1 MLLVNIINNGVCL
14 NIPFPSINIASLKY
28 IFVPVCILSVL
39 LFMGFYP
46 LNEGKN
52 QLPAFP
58 GAEGFGAYSEGG
70 RGGDIIKVT
79 NLNDSGPGSLR
90 EAVNSE
96 GPRIIVFEVAGTI
109 TLDSTLTLS
118 NPYITI
124 AGQSAPP
131 PGITIRGEQVKIETN
146 NVVIRFIRFR
156 PGNYNERRPEGTD
169 WNGMDAVDIG
179 KEDSDEVHDIILDH
193 CSFSWATD
201 ENIGIWYSSRNV
213 TIQNSIISEPL
224 HLFPEHEQYPYP
236 GQGLLIGLNSTN
248 ISILRNFFAH
258 NYERHPYMNANG
270 QLDFRNN
277 IIYNAGQR
285 VAHFQNAAGKKQ
297 TVNFVHNYI
306 KPGYDSRYDAEVE
319 IRRTSKS
326 RMFNGK
332 LFIEGNISEG
342 RPNIVNHDNW
352 GMVIDQEERFAYPD
366 TIRSDIEFSTVET
379 NTLPANELMEKILP
393 STGAFL
399 PARDPID
406 DRLLYDVAN
415 ETGRLISTPS
425 DVFGWVTK
433 EEVYREIDPQKSWQ
447 TTFNID
453 LSNPDEAHADF
464 NNNGYTNIEEF
475 LNGTNPRKDE
485 SGRWITD
492 IYTPTGSSGG
502 VGIFS
507 SGDINY
513 QPHGFKV
520 HQNYPNPF
528 SDRTTIQIS
537 VDEIDTYKLEI
548 FNVIGQR
555 VDLLLESR
563 LHPGDYE
570 MRWNAERLPSGI
582 YFIRLSSSDDF
593 QVNKTNLIK

>member
-1 MLLVNIINNGVCL
+1 M
-14 NIPFPSINIASLKY
+14 NIPFAKIHITFLLNCV
-28 IFVPVCILSVL
+28 VPGFILSVL
-39 LFMGFYP
+39 ILIGFFP
-46 LNEGKN
+46 LSEAKA

-79 NLNDSGPGSLR
+79 NLNDNGPGSLR

-201 ENIGIWYSSRNV
+201 ENIGIWYSSYNV

-224 HLFPEHEQYPYP
+224 HRFTEHEQYPYP
-236 GQGLLIGLNSTN
+236 GQGLLIGLKSNN
-248 ISILRNFFAH
+248 ISILRNLFAH

-270 QLDFRNN
+270 HLDFRNN

-306 KPGYDSRYDAEVE
+306 KPGLDSRYDAEVE

-332 LFIEGNISEG
+332 LFIDGNISED
-342 RPNIVNHDNW
+342 RPAIVNDDNW
-352 GMVIDQEERFAYPD
+352 GMVIDQEDRTAYPD
-366 TIRSDIEFSTVET
+366 TIRSDVEYPTVET

-406 DRLLYDVAN
+406 DRLIYDVEN
-415 ETGRLISTPS
+415 ETGRIISAPS

-433 EEVYREIDPQKSWQ
+433 EEVHRQMDPQNSWQ
-447 TTFNID
+447 STFNID
-453 LSNPDEAHADF
+453 LTNPVEAHADF

-485 SGRWITD
+485 SNLYITD
-492 IYTPTGSSGG
+492 IFSPSGDVGG
-502 VGIFS
+502 VGVFS
-507 SGDINY
+507 SGDMNNESN
-513 QPHGFKV
+513 GFDV
-520 HQNYPNPF
+520 HPNYPNPF
-528 SDRTTIQIS
+528 NNRTTIRIS
-537 VDEIDTYKLEI
+537 VDQVNTYKLEI

-555 VDLLLESR
+555 VDLLHDGR

-570 MRWNAERLPSGI
+570 MRWNAERLPSGV
-582 YFIRLSSSDDF
+582 YFIRLSSSEDF
-593 QVNKTNLIK
+593 QMKKVTLTK